1 MRMRPLPPPDS
12 HHLSAAHG
20 WLGLGCPE
28 DSRQELARIA
38 PENQFHPDVL
48 ETRWMIA
55 THERDWPAALTMA
68 DQEVELYPDDVSG
81 WLHRA
86 YAVRRIPDGGL
97 LLARAALMP
106 AAEQFPSEPIVAY
119 NLACYD
125 CQLGQLDDA
134 RAWLDR
140 AIRIGDPDEIRK
152 LALAD
157 EDLKPLWP
165 ELKPLRTKS

>member
-1 MRMRPLPPPDS
+1 MRMRPLPPPDI

-28 DSRQELARIA
+28 EARQELAQIA
-38 PENQFHPDVL
+38 LEYQVHADVL

-55 THERDWPAALTMA
+55 THERDWPAALAVA
-68 DQEVELYPDDVSG
+68 DQEVALHPDDVGG

-86 YAVRRIPDGGL
+86 YAVRRIKDGGV

-106 AAEQFPSEPIVAY
+106 AAEQFPREPIVAY

-125 CQLGQLDDA
+125 CQLGQLDEA

-140 AIRIGDPDEIRK
+140 AIRSGDPEEIRR

-165 ELKPLRTKS
+165 EIKPGRQKS